1 MVVPTGERRIR
12 DTDLGVMISASNDS
26 CKVAPNPSGL
36 QRLPDTRRA
45 DSVGKQ
51 RQRRVPEQRPQGSEG
66 SRRYRSA
73 CIVFG
78 QDHRYVSATG
88 PDDVWRAGNSTGPL
102 RWTPSATGRS
112 LTVRNG
118 RGSLSRIKR
127 LFAFRAT
134 RQASCSQRTAW
145 LSGGL
150 PVDVDRSRRHRFRKT
165 RNHRSRSPRGFC
177 RFS

>member
-1 MVVPTGERRIR
+1 
-12 DTDLGVMISASNDS
+12 MISASNDS

-78 QDHRYVSATG
+78 QDHRYVSAIRH
-88 PDDVWRAGNSTGPL
+88 DDVWREGSSIGPL
-102 RWTPSATGRS
+102 RWTPGATSRS
-112 LTVRNG
+112 LKVRNG
-118 RGSLSRIKR
+118 HGNLSKARR

-134 RQASCSQRTAW
+134 HQASCSQRTVW

-150 PVDVDRSRRHRFRKT
+150 LVDADRFQCHRFRRT
-165 RNHRSRSPRGFC
+165 RSHRCRSLQESCQF
-177 RFS
+177 F